1 MTTTSSS
8 APRAPQWGRRCS
20 PALGRFQHA
29 LILLCALAGTVHAA
43 GTIFSTVLSGSGQD
57 YVTSVTS
64 DAQGNTYVAGLTYS
78 ADFPVTTGAF
88 QTTFGQTCDAFV
100 AKVGPDGKI
109 VWATYL
115 GGILDDWA
123 TGVAVDSAGNVWV
136 AGYTRSPNFPLVN
149 PIESTPSDDFN
160 AFVAKFDPTGSK
172 LLYSTYLGGGTT
184 NGAAGMVL
192 DAAGNVYIAVNVE
205 SATGY
210 PGIYVDKLTSQGALV
225 YSFFYPNGIAGAIA
239 LDAAGSA
246 YVTGTNGSVLS
257 TSLSTSTIGFL
268 NTGVSQTIV
277 FKISPDGSKQ
287 VYETAFGGSVQ
298 SLGSAIAVDTAGEAW
313 VAGSTSSVDFPLV
326 KPLETTLG
334 ARPLWKSTDGGNT
347 WAPIDNLP
355 FAVPQTM
362 VVDPTIPTTLYEAS
376 ADLGVFKSQD
386 GGNTWTNTSTGIA
399 GKNIQALAI
408 DPVHPQTL
416 YASMNVP
423 LADGGSSSA
432 IYKTVNG
439 AGSWTLIDSP
449 PSAVSLAVD
458 ARNPNIVWEIS
469 STLRKSTDGGV
480 TWNAVTFP
488 GPSVTSM
495 ALDPNVSGQVIAAA
509 GFIFCGFGCTGNLPT
524 IPLLYR
530 SVDGGANWIQ
540 IAASIQPSAPLL
552 VDGSTNP
559 STIYDGLAY
568 TSTDGGATWT
578 AIATPPPGESPTLLA
593 LDPSGA
599 VYADSTTGV
608 YVSHDHAQTW
618 TALSPLVASP
628 VTGAAVANIVPAGST
643 GALYTTINQ
652 VASAGFV
659 SKLSADG
666 STLEYSTYL
675 RGHPSLLGSVIYNSE
690 PNVFTTQNWIS
701 AIVLDGAGNATV
713 AGGTRGVDIPTVNP
727 AQAANAG
734 LADAFVATVAADG
747 SKLTYSTYYGG
758 SKDDGALAVALDSQ
772 GNAIFAGQTW
782 SGDFPVPGGAQL
794 PFTYGDGFV
803 VKLATAPP
811 VVTSVVNGASFQPGI
826 EAGSWVVIK
835 GNNLS
840 ITTRPWQNT
849 DFVNG
854 GLPVEL
860 DGVSVTIDGK
870 TAFVEYISPT
880 QINVQAP
887 SDAALGAVNVVVT
900 NNGGVGAPATAQLQA
915 AAPAFFMYLGTNT
928 AIASRLPGW
937 ASVGQ
942 PSAPAMPGD
951 TLVLWGTGFGATN
964 PAIPAGTA
972 VTGAPVV
979 VTAPTVTVGGM
990 AVPVLS
996 ALLTLDTAGLY
1007 QITVQLPAN
1016 VPTGTVAVQAS
1027 VGGVASPAGVTIF
1040 VGAP

>member
-1 MTTTSSS
+1 MTTTSSD
-8 APRAPQWGRRCS
+8 RWGRRCS
-20 PALGRFQHA
+20 PALY
-29 LILLCALAGTVHAA
+29 LLPILLFALAGTVHAA
-43 GTIFSTVLSGSGQD
+43 GAIFSTVLSGSGQD
-57 YVTSVTS
+57 YATSVAS
-64 DAQGNTYVAGLTYS
+64 DAQGNVYVAGLTYS
-78 ADFPVTTGAF
+78 ADFPVTAGAF

-109 VWATYL
+109 IWATYL

-123 TGVAVDSAGNVWV
+123 TGVAVDNAGTVWV
-136 AGYTRSPNFPLVN
+136 TGYTRSANFPLVN
-149 PIESTPSDDFN
+149 PINSTPSDDFN

-172 LLYSTYLGGGTT
+172 LLYSTFLGGVVN
-184 NGAAGMVL
+184 NGPAGLAL
-192 DAAGNVYIAVNVE
+192 DAAGDVYVAVNSE

-210 PGIYVDKLTSQGALV
+210 PGIYVDKLTPQGALV
-225 YSFFYPNGIAGAIA
+225 YSFFYPNGIAGGIA

-246 YVTGTNGSVLS
+246 YVTGTNGSVLT
-257 TSLSTSTIGFL
+257 TSLSGSTMGFL
-268 NTGVSQTIV
+268 DTGVSQAIV
-277 FKISPDGSKQ
+277 FKISPDGSRL
-287 VYETAFGGSVQ
+287 VYQDTFGGSVQ
-298 SLGSAIAVDTAGEAW
+298 TIGAAIAVDSADEAW
-313 VAGSTSSVDFPLV
+313 IAGSTSSADFPLV
-326 KPLETTLG
+326 KPLESSLG

-362 VVDPTIPTTLYEAS
+362 LADPTIPTTLYEAS

-386 GGNTWTNTSTGIA
+386 GGATWTNASSGIA
-399 GKNIQALAI
+399 GKNVQALAI
-408 DPVHPQTL
+408 DPVHPQIL
-416 YASMNVP
+416 YAATGLLP
-423 LADGGSSSA
+423 ADGASSSV

-439 AGSWTLIDSP
+439 GGSWSPIDSP
-449 PSAVSLAVD
+449 PVSITQLAVD
-458 ARNPNIVWEIS
+458 AQSPNIVWEKGT
-469 STLRKSTDGGV
+469 TLRKSTDGGA

-488 GPSVTSM
+488 GPGVVAM
-495 ALDPNVSGQVIAAA
+495 ALDPGASGHLFAASS
-509 GFIFCGFGCTGNLPT
+509 FIFCSFGCGGNLPT

-559 STIYDGLAY
+559 SIVYDGL
-568 TSTDGGATWT
+568 SFLSKDGGVTWT
-578 AIATPPPGESPTLLA
+578 PITTPPPGQAPTLLA

-599 VYADSTTGV
+599 VYASSTTGV
-608 YVSHDHAQTW
+608 YVSHDRAQTW
-618 TALSPLVASP
+618 TALSPSVPPPSSVAGGLVP
-628 VTGAAVANIVPAGST
+628 VGST
-643 GALYTTINQ
+643 GTLFVATNQ
-652 VASAGFV
+652 VATAGFV

-666 STLEYSTYL
+666 SALEFSTYL
-675 RGHPSLLGSVIYNSE
+675 RGHASLLLGAQYAAE
-690 PNVFTTQNWIS
+690 PGVFTTENWIS
-701 AIVLDGAGNATV
+701 GIVLGAAGNATV
-713 AGGTRGVDIPTVNP
+713 AGATRGVDFPAANP

-734 LADAFVATVAADG
+734 LADAFVATIAADG

-758 SKDDGALAVALDSQ
+758 SQDDGALAVALDSQ

-782 SGDFPVPGGAQL
+782 SGDFPVPGGPQL

-811 VVTSVVNGASFQPGI
+811 VVTSVVNGASYQPGI

-835 GNNLS
+835 GSNLS
-840 ITTRPWQNT
+840 ITTRPWRNS

-854 GLPVEL
+854 GLPTEL
-860 DGVSVTIDGK
+860 DGVSVTLDGK

-900 NNGGVGAPATAQLQA
+900 NNGGVSAPAIAQLQA

-928 AIASRLPGW
+928 AIASRLPGY

-964 PAIPAGTA
+964 PAVAAGTA
-972 VTGAPVV
+972 VTGAPVA

-996 ALLTLDTAGLY
+996 ALLTLDSAGLY
-1007 QITVQLPAN
+1007 QITIQLPAN
-1016 VPTGTVAVQAS
+1016 VPTGTVGVQAS
-1027 VGGVASPAGVTIF
+1027 VGGMPSPAGVTIV
-1040 VGAP
+1040 VGNP